1 MGVDAT
7 PEVSPVTPVVVDA
20 TPEVSPVTPVVVDA
34 TPEETPV
41 TLETEPAVSPKAATP
56 ALVSDAPAAAVV
68 DEPATPEAPATL
80 APAPKTPVVAE
91 EQLETKEPIS
101 PGSVG
106 ESPKGSVSEEAGS
119 PVGAGSDTE
128 SRQGDDDDHKRAVLT
143 AESSQVGAAA
153 AAGDKPPLA
162 SEEEE

>member
-20 TPEVSPVTPVVVDA
+20 TPEESPVTPVVVDA

-56 ALVSDAPAAAVV
+56 ALVSDAPAA
-68 DEPATPEAPATL
+68 
-80 APAPKTPVVAE
+80 AE

-128 SRQGDDDDHKRAVLT
+128 SRQGDDDDHKR
-143 AESSQVGAAA
+143 
-153 AAGDKPPLA
+153 
-162 SEEEE
+162 